1 MASGIELAWTEYRL
15 WCGTWEPVVLML
27 KESSK
32 WKNHKDLSADA
43 EHRGGATC
51 SSSEG
56 SVMDVERRGCIVQ
69 LGLIKQ
75 PVMEGFNEFGKVV

>member
-1 MASGIELAWTEYRL
+1 L
-15 WCGTWEPVVLML
+15 WGTWEPVVLML
-27 KESSK
+27 REQSK
-32 WKNHKDLSADA
+32 WKNHKDLSTDA

-51 SSSEG
+51 SSDEG

-75 PVMEGFNEFGKVV
+75 PVMEGFNEFGKIV